1 VAAPRQEKEMPFL
14 DHLEELR
21 QRLFWIVGALAVG
34 IIAAF
39 AIMMRFDVM
48 GLLLGP
54 INAYLPEGKLVFTNP
69 GDPFRVLMLWSF
81 ALGTVFAFPV
91 LAWQIWG
98 FLSPALYT
106 HEKKVVIPVLVG
118 ATLLFL
124 MGMALAFFVILPI
137 TLRFLMGFQT
147 DSMAPMIT
155 VSGYFSFVVGLVL
168 AFGVVFEMPIVV
180 VALTALGLTTPSFLS
195 RFRRHAAVLCLIVA
209 ALITP
214 GGDPMSLL
222 IMTLPLYLLYEVSI
236 GLSGIVY
243 RRRLKHERSLLAS
256 EGAGV

>member
-1 VAAPRQEKEMPFL
+1 MAAARQETEMPFL

-21 QRLFWIVGALAVG
+21 QRLFWILGALVVG
-34 IIAAF
+34 VVIAF
-39 AIMMRFDVM
+39 AVMMRFDVM
-48 GLLLGP
+48 GLMLGP
-54 INAYLPEGKLVFTNP
+54 ISPYLPDEKLIFTNP
-69 GDPFRVLMLWSF
+69 GDPFRVLMVWSF
-81 ALGTVFAFPV
+81 ALGAVFAFPII
-91 LAWQIWG
+91 AWHVWG
-98 FLSPALYT
+98 FLSSALYT

-124 MGMALAFFVILPI
+124 AGMALAFFVILPI

-168 AFGVVFEMPIVV
+168 AFGAVFEMPIVV
-180 VALTALGLTTPSFLS
+180 VALTALGLTTPAFLS
-195 RFRRHAAVLCLIVA
+195 RFRRHAAVLCLVVA
-209 ALITP
+209 AIITP

-236 GLSGIVY
+236 VLSGVVY
-243 RRRLKHERSLLAS
+243 RRKLRHEQSILAS